1 MSRSFRP
8 DLRVLPGAKG
18 SVRESAP
25 DLEGGSF
32 TATARAVQELI
43 SQEPPVLQE
52 PALDGGSSD
61 RVERGDAARDQT
73 VARRLGRATRRVSRD
88 ESASADS
95 ERAHPDSALSYSAQ
109 SDRAESG
116 SPESNVADVRRRA
129 ARPSSAREPRV
140 TDRLEQLGDAQLV
153 ALSRAGDRVAFEALY
168 RRHAAFALNLAV
180 RIQGR
185 LEDVEDVVHDAF
197 LRAHNQL
204 DRLRDDAAFRG
215 WLASIVVSLV
225 RSRLRRVRLLKT
237 LGLAGAE
244 PIDLD
249 ALAADGAG
257 PETRALLAQ
266 VYGALRRLPVDQR
279 IAWTLRYV
287 ERHSLPDVAA
297 MTDCSLATA
306 KRRISAAQCLL
317 NDVLGDT
324 FVRDDAP
331 RASNSEEGG
340 ELD

>member
-1 MSRSFRP
+1 MSRSFRRSP
-8 DLRVLPGAKG
+8 ELRVLPGARG
-18 SVRESAP
+18 SSQGSAREGSRESSP
-25 DLEGGSF
+25 ELDGGSF
-32 TATARAVQELI
+32 TATALAVQELVT
-43 SQEPPVLQE
+43 EPSELPGADDLA
-52 PALDGGSSD
+52 ALS
-61 RVERGDAARDQT
+61 R
-73 VARRLGRATRRVSRD
+73 VARKRQGHEVTDGASGARSSESSAAGERDTRATGRA
-88 ESASADS
+88 EQ
-95 ERAHPDSALSYSAQ
+95 L
-109 SDRAESG
+109 
-116 SPESNVADVRRRA
+116 
-129 ARPSSAREPRV
+129 
-140 TDRLEQLGDAQLV
+140 RLEQLGDAQLV
-153 ALSRAGDRVAFEALY
+153 ALGRAGDRAAFEVLY

-185 LEDVEDVVHDAF
+185 LDDVEDVVHDAF

-306 KRRISAAQCLL
+306 KRRISAAQSMLS
-317 NDVLGDT
+317 DVLGDA
-324 FVRDDAP
+324 FAGDDAA
-331 RASNSEEGG
+331 RDRTGETGG